1 MNRSPVPWSV
11 DPDDPRAPT
20 TEVWEQLT
28 PEQRRE
34 IVDNLPSEFP
44 LDEAA
49 PPEGDPHWHP
59 VTRAR
64 TTLDRWFRRAGR
76 RVYVS
81 GNLAVYYPGERVFSP
96 DVIAVADVETHERE
110 RWVVSEEGR
119 GLDVALEVIV
129 RGKRRKDLQ
138 RNVEWFARLGI
149 PEYFVYDRKRGSLRG
164 FRLASSSARAYEP
177 VIPQRGHYAS
187 RVLGLDLVIE
197 GGRLRFYAGD
207 AAIPDTDELIDK
219 LGALVDAAEQRAQE
233 LELRLDEEARAR
245 EEETRA
251 REEEARAREEEA
263 RAREEE
269 ARARAEAE
277 RRLAEALAEL
287 ERLRRERGGA

>member
-1 MNRSPVPWSV
+1 MRRATALWHI

-20 TEVWEQLT
+20 VEVWEQLT

-34 IVDNLPSEFP
+34 IVDSLPSEFP

-64 TTLDRWFRRAGR
+64 TTLDRWFQRAGR

-81 GNLAVYYPGERVFSP
+81 GNLAVYYPDERVFSP
-96 DVIAVADVETHERE
+96 DVIAVTDVETHERD
-110 RWVVSEEGR
+110 RWVVTDEGK
-119 GLDVALEVIV
+119 GVDFALAVIV
-129 RGKRRKDLQ
+129 DGRRRKDLV

-149 PEYFVYDRKRGSLRG
+149 PEYFVFDRKRGSLRG
-164 FRLASSSARAYEP
+164 FRLATSASRTYEP

-187 RVLGLDLVIE
+187 RVLGLDLLVD
-197 GGRLRFYAGD
+197 GGKIRFYAGE

-219 LGALVDAAEQRAQE
+219 LGSLVDAAEQRAQD
-233 LELRLDEEARAR
+233 LERRLDEEIRAREEEIRAR

-251 REEEARAREEEA
+251 REE
-263 RAREEE
+263 
-269 ARARAEAE
+269 AEL
-277 RRLAEALAEL
+277 RLAEALAEI

>member
-1 MNRSPVPWSV
+1 MSCATPWRV

-20 TEVWEQLT
+20 VEVWEQLT

-34 IVDNLPSEFP
+34 VVDSLPSDFP
-44 LDEAA
+44 LDEAS

-96 DVIAVADVETHERE
+96 DVIAVVDVEVHERD
-110 RWVVSEEGR
+110 RWVVLDEGK
-119 GLDVALEVIV
+119 GLDFALEVIV

-164 FRLASSSARAYEP
+164 FRLPSSAAKVYEP
-177 VIPQRGHYAS
+177 LIPQRGHYAS
-187 RVLGLDLVIE
+187 RVLGLDLVVE
-197 GGRLRFYAGD
+197 DGRLRFYAGD

-245 EEETRA
+245 EEEARA

-263 RAREEE
+263 RAREE
-269 ARARAEAE
+269 AEH
-277 RRLAEALAEL
+277 RLAEALAEL

>member
-1 MNRSPVPWSV
+1 MRCATPWRV

-20 TEVWEQLT
+20 AEVWEQLT
-28 PEQRRE
+28 PAQRRE
-34 IVDNLPSEFP
+34 LVDSLPSEFP
-44 LDEAA
+44 LDEAS

-64 TTLDRWFRRAGR
+64 TTLERWFRRAGR

-96 DVIAVADVETHERE
+96 DVIAVVDVETHERD
-110 RWVVSEEGR
+110 RWVVSDEGR

-149 PEYFVYDRKRGSLRG
+149 PEYFVYDRTRGSLRG
-164 FRLASSSARAYEP
+164 FRLPSSAAKVYEP
-177 VIPQRGHYAS
+177 VIAQRGHYAS

-197 GGRLRFYAGD
+197 DGRLRFYAGD

-233 LELRLDEEARAR
+233 IESRLD
-245 EEETRA
+245 
-251 REEEARAREEEA
+251 EEARAREEEA
-263 RAREEE
+263 RAREE
-269 ARARAEAE
+269 AE
-277 RRLAEALAEL
+277 RRLAEAMAEL

>member
-1 MNRSPVPWSV
+1 MNRSPVLWSV
-11 DPDDPRAPT
+11 DPDDPRAPPA
-20 TEVWEQLT
+20 EVWEQLT

-34 IVDNLPSEFP
+34 IVDSLPSEFP

-96 DVIAVADVETHERE
+96 DVIAVADVETHERD
-110 RWVVSEEGR
+110 RWVVSDEGK
-119 GLDVALEVIV
+119 GIDVALEVIV

-164 FRLASSSARAYEP
+164 FRLASSAARAYEP

-197 GGRLRFYAGD
+197 GGRLCFYAGD

-245 EEETRA
+245 EEEA
-251 REEEARAREEEA
+251 RVRE
-263 RAREEE
+263 
-269 ARARAEAE
+269 EAE